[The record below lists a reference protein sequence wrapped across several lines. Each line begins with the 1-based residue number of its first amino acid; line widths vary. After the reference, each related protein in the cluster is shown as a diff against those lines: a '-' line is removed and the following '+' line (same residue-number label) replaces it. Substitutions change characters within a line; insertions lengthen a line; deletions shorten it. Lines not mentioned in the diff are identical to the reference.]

1 MNKPSSSLFFCF
13 CLLLLGLSLSDLQ
26 GKGAKPH
33 NNTEDVRILDRML
46 LSIQERSFY
55 TQRQC
60 ELYLAVAAAL
70 FPDANVPTVQEWE
83 KARTHFRDDK
93 LIWEEVQNTPF
104 YRVTVLSI
112 ETNWKKLA
120 LAKATGPLAKTLH
133 QLQVQDTELRHVLE
147 EVLIIQNA
155 KSIKSKLSTV
165 TEWVSTLDKKF
176 HSRFFDNTSTY
187 IPVEPLSEKAS
198 IP

>member
-1 MNKPSSSLFFCF
+1 MNKPSFSLPFLCF
-13 CLLLLGLSLSDLQ
+13 PILLGLSLSGLQ
-26 GKGAKPH
+26 GKEAKSH
-33 NNTEDVRILDRML
+33 SDTEDVRILDRML

-60 ELYLAVAAAL
+60 ELYLAVTSAL
-70 FPDANVPTVQEWE
+70 FPDANVPAVQEWE
-83 KARTHFRDDK
+83 KARTYFRNDK

-104 YRVTVLSI
+104 YRVTALSI
-112 ETNWKKLA
+112 ETNSKKLA
-120 LAKATGPLAKTLH
+120 LAKTNGSLAKTL
-133 QLQVQDTELRHVLE
+133 QLLQAQDKELRQVLE

-165 TEWVSTLDKKF
+165 AEWVSTLEKKF

-198 IP
+198 AP